1 MLVANPQARR
11 TPYPVELRQVMNME
25 TARESR
31 RWLARWAELS
41 SEPTPLYD
49 LPGVADQLGIARLSV
64 KDESVRSPLGSFK
77 ALGAPIA
84 LLRQIMRLHP
94 DLDAGAV
101 LAGRYAD
108 SLEGYTVISA
118 TDGNHGRSL
127 AAAARDAGCRCV
139 IVLHAEVSQEREDAI
154 AAYGARIVR
163 IAGDYDD
170 SVEEAARLAAENGWQ
185 VISDTSYAGYEDI
198 PRDVMQGYGIISEE
212 IADRASANGSGY
224 DGYTHVFLQGG
235 VGGLPAGVIAYL
247 WELHGEQRP
256 RFVVVEPE
264 QADCLLQSALQG
276 RAARASG
283 TSVDSVMA
291 GLACGETSPLAW
303 RFLEHSVDHF
313 MTLED
318 KGVAPAM
325 RLLAQ
330 GSDRDIPIVAGESG
344 VAGLVALCALRDK
357 SALAAQVGLDTR
369 SRVLIVNTEGA
380 TAPELYRSLVG
391 EEPRS
396 VLRRQ
401 AEWLARQKA
410 RATI

>member
-94 DLDAGAV
+94 DLDAGDV

-154 AAYGARIVR
+154 AAYGAHIVR

-357 SALAAQVGLDTR
+357 PALAAQVGLDAR

-380 TAPELYRSLVG
+380 TAPDLYRSLVG
-391 EEPRS
+391 EEHRS
-396 VLRRQ
+396 VRRRQ
-401 AEWLARQKA
+401 AEWLVRQKT
-410 RATI
+410 RATT